1 MFYSL
6 VHIYKE
12 NAQSW
17 KGESDMFFIVQRR
30 SFISVIVL
38 CVLLL
43 IGGCYIVITSPNAAE
58 PTISWIL
65 AEKTILIDP
74 GHGGTFPGRVNE
86 DNILEKDINLQIA
99 LKLEQNLTE
108 SGANVIMTRR
118 TDTDLV
124 PEEMQKE
131 KLLQQQRADLEQ
143 RVQLSEQIDADYMLS
158 IHCNSIPNEKWDGAQ
173 VFYHPEDPESKA
185 LAKSIQQ
192 SLNNNLEHNNR
203 EALPRED
210 TYLFKNA
217 ATTTV
222 IIECGFLSNEEE
234 AALLQDSTYQEELAY
249 AIYLGLQQY
258 LSQ

>member
-1 MFYSL
+1 
-6 VHIYKE
+6 
-12 NAQSW
+12 
-17 KGESDMFFIVQRR
+17 MFFVFQRR
-30 SFISVIVL
+30 SFITVIVL
-38 CVLLL
+38 CTLLL
-43 IGGCYIVITSPNAAE
+43 IGGCYIILTAPNAAE

-86 DNILEKDINLQIA
+86 DHILEKDINLQIA

-108 SGANVIMTRR
+108 TGANVLMTRR

-124 PEEMQKE
+124 PENLQKE
-131 KLLQQQRADLEQ
+131 KLLQQQRADLQQ
-143 RVQLSEQIDADYMLS
+143 RVQLAEQSGADYMIS
-158 IHCNSIPNEKWDGAQ
+158 IHCNSIPNEKWYGAQ

-185 LAKSIQQ
+185 LAKAIQQ
-192 SLNNNLEHNNR
+192 SLNSTLDRNTR

-222 IIECGFLSNEEE
+222 IVECGFLSNQEESMQ
-234 AALLQDSTYQEELAY
+234 LQDSIYQEQLAY
-249 AIYLGLQQY
+249 AIYFGLQQY
-258 LSQ
+258 LAQ